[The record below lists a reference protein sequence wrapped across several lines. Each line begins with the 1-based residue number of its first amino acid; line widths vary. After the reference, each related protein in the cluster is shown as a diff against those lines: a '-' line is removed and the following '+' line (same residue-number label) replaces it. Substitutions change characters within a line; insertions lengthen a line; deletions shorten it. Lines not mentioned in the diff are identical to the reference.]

1 MNFLMYFACFGSV
14 FALFASVI
22 VGILW
27 VLARFLQ
34 ALGRFF
40 RALIDPSG
48 IDQHRNKYAIGLQPH
63 HLKRA
68 GQ

>member
-48 IDQHRNKYAIGLQPH
+48 IDQHRNKPLLVSNRII
-63 HLKRA
+63 
-68 GQ
+68 

>member
-1 MNFLMYFACFGSV
+1 
-14 FALFASVI
+14 
-22 VGILW
+22 
-27 VLARFLQ
+27 
-34 ALGRFF
+34 LGRFF

-48 IDQHRNKYAIGLQPH
+48 IDQHRNKHAIGLQPH